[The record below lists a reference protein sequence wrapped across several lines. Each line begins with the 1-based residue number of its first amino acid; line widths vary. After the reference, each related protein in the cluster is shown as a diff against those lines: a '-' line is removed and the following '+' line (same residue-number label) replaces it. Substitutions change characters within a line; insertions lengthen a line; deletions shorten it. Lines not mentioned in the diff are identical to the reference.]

1 MVFCFPKAMAE
12 AEAVLEAA
20 RGVRVASKQPPQTQS
35 LEGDLY
41 WKISSIFSREEEA
54 ASQPRQRPRV
64 RSTTARL
71 APHSYTYCSSVESH
85 YKRDHSGERWRRRGK
100 CSFKAT

>member
-41 WKISSIFSREEEA
+41 WKISSIFSALEKQDHGA
-54 ASQPRQRPRV
+54 CLTRV
-64 RSTTARL
+64 PYIYIL
-71 APHSYTYCSSVESH
+71 
-85 YKRDHSGERWRRRGK
+85 
-100 CSFKAT
+100 

>member
-54 ASQPRQRPRV
+54 ASAAASR
-64 RSTTARL
+64 T
-71 APHSYTYCSSVESH
+71 
-85 YKRDHSGERWRRRGK
+85 
-100 CSFKAT
+100 

>member
-1 MVFCFPKAMAE
+1 MVFCFPKAMA

-54 ASQPRQRPRV
+54 ASAASR
-64 RSTTARL
+64 T
-71 APHSYTYCSSVESH
+71 
-85 YKRDHSGERWRRRGK
+85 
-100 CSFKAT
+100 